1 MNFKKLLTL
10 CKRLNIIKT
19 FNICR
24 KVESQVKNPIL
35 IYKKTGF
42 RIDKNASVI
51 VRKGEKLEVG
61 KVWGREPKN
70 ISDVSVGANSTMEI
84 TGYITAFHGT
94 TISVQ
99 GGGYM
104 TIGNCLIN
112 NKCAIMCRKQ
122 ISIGNN
128 TDIAAGVLIQDYDGH
143 VLLPNT
149 RETSAL
155 PISIGNNVWIGANS
169 VILKGVTIGEGA
181 VVAAGSIV
189 TKDVPPKCLVGGVPA
204 KIIRENIEWEH

>member
-1 MNFKKLLTL
+1 
-10 CKRLNIIKT
+10 
-19 FNICR
+19 
-24 KVESQVKNPIL
+24 
-35 IYKKTGF
+35 
-42 RIDKNASVI
+42 
-51 VRKGEKLEVG
+51 
-61 KVWGREPKN
+61 
-70 ISDVSVGANSTMEI
+70 
-84 TGYITAFHGT
+84 
-94 TISVQ
+94 
-99 GGGYM
+99 
-104 TIGNCLIN
+104 
-112 NKCAIMCRKQ
+112 MCRKQ

-169 VILKGVTIGEGA
+169 VILKGVTIGDGV

>member
-1 MNFKKLLTL
+1 MNINKLLFLCKKLNL
-10 CKRLNIIKT
+10 RKT
-19 FNICR
+19 FSVCH

-42 RIDKNASVI
+42 RIDKSASVI
-51 VRKGEKLEVG
+51 VRKGGKLEIG

-70 ISDVSVGANSTMEI
+70 ISDVSVGTNSTSEI

-99 GGGYM
+99 NGGYM
-104 TIGNCLIN
+104 TVGNCLIN
-112 NKCAIMCRKQ
+112 NKCSIMCRKQ
-122 ISIGNN
+122 VSIGNN

-169 VILKGVTIGEGA
+169 IILKGVTIGDGA

-189 TKDVPPKCLVGGVPA
+189 TKDVPPRCLAGGVPA
-204 KIIRENIEWEH
+204 KIIREDIEWEH